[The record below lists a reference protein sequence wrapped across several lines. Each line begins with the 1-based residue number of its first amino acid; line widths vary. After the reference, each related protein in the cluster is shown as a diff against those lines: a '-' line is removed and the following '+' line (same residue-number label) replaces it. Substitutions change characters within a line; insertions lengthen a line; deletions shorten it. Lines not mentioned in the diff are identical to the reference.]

1 LHLTEQRFLVVVRAS
16 LLVAALSGCIGVSA
30 VQPVT
35 SEAQAIRIAKER
47 CAWTRPFKESDRWAA
62 REHQGQW
69 HVWMLRGRETTE
81 PVLGALDIWI
91 RAKDGDAGRCNYSD

>member
-1 LHLTEQRFLVVVRAS
+1 MQIPGRRSLDIVRAS
-16 LLVAALSGCIGVSA
+16 LLVVALSGCIGVSA

-47 CAWTRPFKESDRWAA
+47 CAWTRPFTDADRWAA

-69 HVWMLRGRETTE
+69 HVWMIRGRETAE

-91 RAKDGDAGRCNYSD
+91 RAKDGDAGRCNYSV